1 MNEKF
6 FLASGVTKDEVSN
19 FLLGS
24 AELARLGE
32 FDKAPWIN
40 SGALASADH
49 ELRIAVLGIGHLRNR
64 KKNPR
69 HRPPSVDTAL
79 NRDRVVQAVLFE
91 AITNFEKSM
100 KQIVGE
106 VGDDYGLRRR
116 RVYRCIEETP
126 PERRKAIVEAIIG
139 QTLSPYAMM
148 LFMGVSPQ
156 SISTNPHGR
165 LALAIGKDLSAQE
178 SDLSALN
185 FPVRKK
191 MCAYVGIRH

>member
-69 HRPPSVDTAL
+69 RRPPSVDTAL
-79 NRDRVVQAVLFE
+79 NRVGSCKLFYS
-91 AITNFEKSM
+91 KRS
-100 KQIVGE
+100 QI
-106 VGDDYGLRRR
+106 L
-116 RVYRCIEETP
+116 
-126 PERRKAIVEAIIG
+126 KN
-139 QTLSPYAMM
+139 Q
-148 LFMGVSPQ
+148 
-156 SISTNPHGR
+156 
-165 LALAIGKDLSAQE
+165 
-178 SDLSALN
+178 
-185 FPVRKK
+185 
-191 MCAYVGIRH
+191 